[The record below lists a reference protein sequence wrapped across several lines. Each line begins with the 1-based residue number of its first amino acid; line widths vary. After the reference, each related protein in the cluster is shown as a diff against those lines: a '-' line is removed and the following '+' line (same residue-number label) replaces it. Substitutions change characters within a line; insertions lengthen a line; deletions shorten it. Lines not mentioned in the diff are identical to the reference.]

1 MLCYQTTLFSASGC
15 DWRCSNSLP
24 RGTDAWPWGELILK
38 LQQAVCSLLSIT
50 EQPLSFCRWAGRLA
64 SYQHLFLSLG

>member
-1 MLCYQTTLFSASGC
+1 M
-15 DWRCSNSLP
+15 
-24 RGTDAWPWGELILK
+24 LK
-38 LQQAVCSLLSIT
+38 LLLAVCFLLSIT